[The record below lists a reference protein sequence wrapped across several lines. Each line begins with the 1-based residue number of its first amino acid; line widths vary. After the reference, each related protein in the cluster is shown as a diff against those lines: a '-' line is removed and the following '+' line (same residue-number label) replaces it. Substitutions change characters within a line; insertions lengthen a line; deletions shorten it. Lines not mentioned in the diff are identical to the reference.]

1 MSLFELL
8 ILALSLFM
16 KFSTIYRHACRSIGL
31 FVIQQ
36 ISSAHVGAG
45 MLIDPMY
52 APIDL
57 LFYSI
62 E

>member
-1 MSLFELL
+1 
-8 ILALSLFM
+8 M
-16 KFSTIYRHACRSIGL
+16 KSSTIYRHACRSIGL

-57 LFYSI
+57 LFYRI